1 MIFCSIFLNMLTPVR
16 TNSPN
21 TGRIT
26 CSSYDLVREAVRLIR
41 MAPGTVLVLGPAIG
55 IVAQAIAIA
64 ITWPE
69 WLRVEREVAV
79 LVGVISQHVH
89 PSVREVLPAAHGLV
103 NALGI
108 GLGWSVLA
116 WAVGAFGIAVPLR
129 RAADRAAAGLAT
141 TLSRSLQR
149 SPASHARHRPA
160 GSVTR
165 LCFVTAG
172 CALIAATLV
181 AALLMTTAPTVT
193 VQVRGSVLT
202 VVDPTAWSMASA
214 LAAISVV
221 VVTIIPLGRA
231 VLVTSPVQAFV
242 RDSTQAPT
250 ASQSG
255 VEQEC
260 PKAKD
265 AMTARAELPD
275 TSAQRRLTTSITV
288 ILGLGA
294 TALSAAFLVESMLA
308 RPIADD
314 YRRFAVIRRLNVPA
328 FLVQFLLHETGRYSE
343 GLLVWVAY
351 RLGGVACVQW
361 MPLVLLG
368 FLVVTTTATVRAFVP
383 AFKGLPRSTALA
395 VGSAASALAVT
406 AAPSVVDSYLWLTS
420 SAHYVPP
427 IGMVM
432 SACLALR
439 AAIRRQRGGA
449 RALFAT
455 LAILLVF
462 IAQGF
467 YEASSL
473 LTVAATVI
481 FVAVLGVRRDRVN
494 LPLGALVASAAILG
508 FAVMYF
514 APAERIRAHATGGGN
529 LLVASLGAVYGQ
541 LQLWQSTRLAA
552 WLLIGGLGLALAVLL
567 ARRSSTRELLMVLV
581 AGGVLL
587 IVVPALCSFVSF
599 YSLNWAPWR
608 SYTLASASF
617 CWGLALLVGSAGA
630 LLIRER
636 KPGAEHRPL
645 PSVMRVAVAA
655 CTAIGVLAAVPG
667 QAAIVSA
674 EGMRARM
681 MEYRDALVQKQL
693 AAHDRVIVVY
703 PAPLLVYPADARD
716 FEFTAVQSKE
726 WFELGYRIY
735 FGIPRRA
742 VLRFIT
748 RPPAGYCTDDP
759 RVGDGVAALCHP
771 GGSDA
776 GDDLPIGAGDRDQ
789 DAGALRGGGGI

>member
-1 MIFCSIFLNMLTPVR
+1 MLTRVR
-16 TNSPN
+16 AKEPS
-21 TGRIT
+21 TGRVT
-26 CSSYDLVREAVRLIR
+26 CRSYELLRDAVRLTR
-41 MAPGTVLVLGPAIG
+41 MAPGTVLLLGPTVG
-55 IVAQAIAIA
+55 VVAQAVAIA

-69 WLRVEREVAV
+69 WLRAEREVAV
-79 LVGVISQHVH
+79 LVGVLSQQAH
-89 PSVREVLPAAHGLV
+89 PSVRDVLPAAHALV
-103 NALGI
+103 RALGL
-108 GLGWSVLA
+108 GLAASVVA
-116 WAVGAFGIAVPLR
+116 WAAGAFGMVAPMR
-129 RAADRAAAGLAT
+129 RAAGRAAAGLTT
-141 TLSRSLQR
+141 TLCRSLR
-149 SPASHARHRPA
+149 ATGSASARYRPA
-160 GSVTR
+160 RGIAR
-165 LCFVTAG
+165 LCLITTG
-172 CALIAATLV
+172 CALTAAVLV
-181 AALLMTTAPTVT
+181 AALLTTAANTIT
-193 VQVRGSVLT
+193 VQVRGSALT
-202 VVDPTAWSMASA
+202 MVEPSVWLMASA
-214 LAAISVV
+214 LAAVSVV

-231 VLVTSPVQAFV
+231 VLVTAPVQAVV
-242 RDSTQAPT
+242 RDAAQAPT
-250 ASQSG
+250 ASRSG
-255 VEQEC
+255 VEQERQ
-260 PKAKD
+260 KARD

-275 TSAQRRLTTSITV
+275 TSAQKRLTTSIAV

-294 TALSAAFLVESMLA
+294 TALSAVFLVESMLA

-314 YRRFAVIRRLNVPA
+314 YRRFAVIRQLNVPA
-328 FLVQFLLHETGRYSE
+328 FLVQFLRHETGRYSE
-343 GLLVWVAY
+343 GLLVWAAY

-368 FLVVTTTATVRAFVP
+368 FLVVTTAATVRAFVP
-383 AFKGLPRSTALA
+383 AFQALPRSTALA

-427 IGMVM
+427 IGMIM
-432 SACLALR
+432 SACLALG

-455 LAILLVF
+455 LAMLLVF

-467 YEASSL
+467 NEATSL
-473 LTVAATVI
+473 LTVAAAVI

-494 LPLGALVASAAILG
+494 LPLGALAASAAILG

-567 ARRSSTRELLMVLV
+567 ARRSSARELLMVLV
-581 AGGVLL
+581 TGGVLL

-608 SYTLASASF
+608 SYTVASASF
-617 CWGLALLVGSAGA
+617 CWGLGLLVGSAGA

-636 KPGAEHRPL
+636 EPGAEHRPV
-645 PSVMRVAVAA
+645 PSVKRVAVAA

-674 EGMRARM
+674 ESMRARM

-693 AAHDRVIVVY
+693 AARHRVIIVY

-742 VLRFIT
+742 ALRFVT
-748 RPPAGYCTDDP
+748 HPSPGYCTDDP
-759 RVGDGVAALCHP
+759 RVAA
-771 GGSDA
+771 GTDA
-776 GDDLPIGAGDRDQ
+776 GCH
-789 DAGALRGGGGI
+789 RGS

>member
-1 MIFCSIFLNMLTPVR
+1 MCSMFLDMLTAVR
-16 TNSPN
+16 PKEPK

-26 CSSYDLVREAVRLIR
+26 YGSYDLVRDAVRLTQ

-55 IVAQAIAIA
+55 IIAQAIAIA
-64 ITWPE
+64 ISWPE
-69 WLRVEREVAV
+69 WLRAQREVAV
-79 LVGVISQHVH
+79 LVGVMSQHAH

-103 NALGI
+103 TALGI

-116 WAVGAFGIAVPLR
+116 WAAGAFAIAVPLR

-141 TLSRSLQR
+141 TLSRSLQH
-149 SPASHARHRPA
+149 SPAAHARHRPA
-160 GSVTR
+160 DSVTR

-181 AALLMTTAPTVT
+181 AALLMTTAPTVA

-202 VVDPTAWSMASA
+202 VVEPTAWSMASA

-231 VLVTSPVQAFV
+231 VLFTAPVQAVV
-242 RDSTQAPT
+242 RDAAQAPT
-250 ASQSG
+250 ASQRG
-255 VEQEC
+255 VEQERQQ
-260 PKAKD
+260 AKD

-275 TSAQRRLTTSITV
+275 TSAQKRLTTSIAV

-294 TALSAAFLVESMLA
+294 TALSAAFLAESVLA

-314 YRRFAVIRRLNVPA
+314 YRRFAVIRQLNAPA
-328 FLVQFLLHETGRYSE
+328 FLAQFLRHETGRYSE
-343 GLLVWVAY
+343 GLLVWAAY

-368 FLVVTTTATVRAFVP
+368 FLVVTTMAAVRAFVP
-383 AFKGLPRSTALA
+383 GFRALPRSTALA

-427 IGMVM
+427 IGMIM
-432 SACLALR
+432 AACLALR
-439 AAIRRQRGGA
+439 AAIRRHRGGA

-467 YEASSL
+467 NEATSL
-473 LTVAATVI
+473 LTAAAAVI

-494 LPLGALVASAAILG
+494 LPLAALAASAAILG
-508 FAVMYF
+508 FAVMYL
-514 APAERIRAHATGGGN
+514 APAEHIRARTTGGGN

-541 LQLWQSTRLAA
+541 LQLWQSTRLVA

-567 ARRSSTRELLMVLV
+567 ARRSSARELLMVLV

-587 IVVPALCSFVSF
+587 VVVPALCAFVSF

-608 SYTLASASF
+608 SYTVASASF

-636 KPGAEHRPL
+636 EPGAEHRL
-645 PSVMRVAVAA
+645 TPSVMRVAVAA

-674 EGMRARM
+674 ESMRARM

-693 AAHDRVIVVY
+693 AAHHRVITVY

-735 FGIPRRA
+735 FGMPRRA
-742 VLRFIT
+742 VLRFVT
-748 RPPAGYCTDDP
+748 HPLPGYCTDDP
-759 RVGDGVAALCHP
+759 RVA
-771 GGSDA
+771 
-776 GDDLPIGAGDRDQ
+776 
-789 DAGALRGGGGI
+789 AGAAVAMCHQ